1 MRKFFV
7 SLMFIAFVIIAFT
20 ACSGNREQAVKVE
33 DPVTIE
39 QVNTDSGFVARAFI
53 ESVFTEDRE
62 MFHSCYP
69 DGFVDAVGQAAGVDF
84 FDEYTKSAKI
94 RDGIVGT
101 ASTGQTDYT
110 VENGYDAAYMR
121 SRISFATGIEY
132 DLIGQ
137 IRLQTVTAVFTN
149 GTERGDMM
157 FQFVVFEIDGSWYMF
172 ERYTGEGS

>member
-1 MRKFFV
+1 MRKILV
-7 SLMFIAFVIIAFT
+7 SIMALVLVFT
-20 ACSGNREQAVKVE
+20 MLSACSDNRGNAVKIE

-53 ESVFTEDRE
+53 ESVFTDDRE
-62 MFHSCYP
+62 MFISCYP
-69 DGFVDAVGQAAGVDF
+69 EGFVDAVSQAAGLDF

-137 IRLQTVTAVFTN
+137 VRLQTVTAVFKN
-149 GTERGDMM
+149 GAESGNMI